1 MSRDVLEQ
9 IRTRGAATPQRVQA
23 HPAQV
28 PNKAGGWVF
37 QADGEARVHRFITI
51 GTTGGT
57 FYTDERKLTAENADL
72 VLDFARTRAARLA
85 EMVRE
90 VSVAGRA
97 PRAKPGILALMAAMN
112 LGADVEGRQAA
123 ERAFNDVVRTGT
135 HLFTAAKYGE
145 QFGGWGA
152 IMRRA
157 FASWYLDRDPERL
170 AYQLVKYRGREDWTH
185 RDVLR
190 SAHSTKHADQ
200 AHRDLLNWVVTGRT
214 ERDELPGWITAYER
228 AREIER
234 SGSRRCPG
242 PPHKGHA
249 SSDWTCP
256 LERGNAA
263 VPARTRAYVQL
274 IEDYPGLPWE
284 ALPDEATSQA
294 DVMRALVEA
303 GMPVTALIRNLPKL
317 TRLGVL
323 QPMGTHLRLV
333 TDRLTDAALLRK
345 GRVHPVALMVAAKVY
360 ASGRSEKGDSTWV
373 PVPQVTDA
381 LSGAFYLA
389 FPAIEP
395 AGKRTMIAL
404 DVSGSMTSSA
414 AGYCLSAREV
424 VAGMALATMNS
435 EPMWGVYGFSTRFM
449 PLQLSPGMRLDTAMR
464 YMAGLPYDG
473 TDVALPML
481 WAAKNRIEVD
491 TFQISTDYE
500 TWAGSVHPHQALE
513 NYRQKMGIDAR
524 MQYVAV
530 APNAWTANVADPA
543 DTRQLDVS
551 GFDSDIPNLLAA
563 HSRGDL

>member
-1 MSRDVLEQ
+1 MGKDVLEQ
-9 IRTRGAATPQRVQA
+9 IRTRGATTPQREQA

-28 PNKAGGWVF
+28 PNSAGGWVF
-37 QADGEARVHRFITI
+37 KAADEARVHRFITI

-72 VLDFARTRAARLA
+72 VLAFARTRAARLA

-90 VSVAGRA
+90 VSAAGRA
-97 PRAKPGILALMAAMN
+97 PRAKPGILALMAAMA
-112 LGADVEGRQAA
+112 LGDVEGRQAA
-123 ERAFNDVVRTGT
+123 ERAFTDVVRTGT
-135 HLFTAAKYGE
+135 HLFTAAKYTE
-145 QFGGWGA
+145 QFRGWGTIA
-152 IMRRA
+152 RRA
-157 FASWYLDRDPERL
+157 FASWYTAKDPEKL

-214 ERDELPGWITAYER
+214 ERDELPKWIVAYER

-234 SGSRRCPG
+234 DQLTRPRV
-242 PPHKGHA
+242 KA
-249 SSDWTCP
+249 
-256 LERGNAA
+256 ERYAD
-263 VPARTRAYVQL
+263 L
-274 IEDYPGLPWE
+274 IRDFPGLPWE

-294 DVMRALVEA
+294 DVWRALTEA

-317 TRLGVL
+317 TRLGVIA
-323 QPMGTHLRLV
+323 PMSDCLRLV
-333 TDRLTDAALLRK
+333 TDRLTDAEALRR

-360 ASGRSEKGDSTWV
+360 ASGRSERGDSRWV
-373 PVPQVTDA
+373 PVPQVSDA
-381 LSGAFYLA
+381 LSAAFYLA

-435 EPMWGVYGFSTRFM
+435 EPAWGCYGFSTQFM
-449 PLQLSPGMRLDTAMR
+449 PLQLSPGMRLDQAMN
-464 YMAGLPYDG
+464 YMARLPYGG

-500 TWAGSVHPHQALE
+500 TWAGQVHPHQALE

-530 APNAWTANVADPA
+530 APNAWTNNVADPA

-551 GFDSDIPNLLAA
+551 GFDSNVPNLLAA

>member
-1 MSRDVLEQ
+1 MGKDVLEQ
-9 IRTRGAATPQRVQA
+9 IRTRGAATPQREQA

-28 PNKAGGWVF
+28 RNNAGGWAF
-37 QADGEARVHRFITI
+37 KAADEARIHRFITI

-57 FYTDERKLTAENADL
+57 FYTDERKQTAQNADL

-97 PRAKPGILALMAAMN
+97 PRARPGILALMAAMA
-112 LGADVEGRQAA
+112 LGDTEGRQAA
-123 ERAFNDVVRTGT
+123 ERAFTDVVRTGT
-135 HLFTAAKYGE
+135 HLCTAAKYAE
-145 QFGGWGA
+145 QFRGWGTIA
-152 IMRRA
+152 RRA
-157 FASWYLDRDPERL
+157 FARWYTSKDPEQL

-190 SAHSTKHADQ
+190 SAHSTRNADQ
-200 AHRDLLNWVVTGRT
+200 AHRDLFNWVVTGRT
-214 ERDELPGWITAYER
+214 ERGELPKWIIAYER

-234 SGSRRCPG
+234 GS
-242 PPHKGHA
+242 
-249 SSDWTCP
+249 
-256 LERGNAA
+256 ERAA
-263 VPARTRAYVQL
+263 AKTAAYVRL
-274 IEDYPGLPWE
+274 IGDFPGLPWE

-323 QPMGTHLRLV
+323 APMSTHLAMVCGRLQ
-333 TDRLTDAALLRK
+333 DQALLRK
-345 GRVHPVALMVAAKVY
+345 GRVHPVALLVAAKVY
-360 ASGRSEKGDSTWV
+360 ASGRSEPRPGRPVVTWT
-373 PVPQVTDA
+373 PVPQVSDA
-381 LSGAFYLA
+381 LSQGFYLA

-424 VAGMALATMNS
+424 VAAMALATMNS
-435 EPMWGVYGFSTRFM
+435 EPAWGCYGFSTQFM
-449 PLQLSPGMRLDTAMR
+449 PLQLSPGMRLDQAMR
-464 YMAGLPYDG
+464 YMARLPYGG

-481 WAAKNRIEVD
+481 WAAKNRVEVD
-491 TFQISTDYE
+491 TFQVSTDYE

-513 NYRQKMGIDAR
+513 NYRQAMGIDAR

-530 APNAWTANVADPA
+530 APNAWTQNVADPA

-551 GFDSDIPNLLAA
+551 GFDADVPALLAA
-563 HSRGDL
+563 HSRGDI